1 MHVFICLI
9 EAIVIYVISFKH
21 EYTKEEFN
29 KTIPFMIV
37 LLVLMVL
44 LGL

>member
-1 MHVFICLI
+1 MHVFMSLI

-29 KTIPFMIV
+29 KTIPFVII
-37 LLVLMVL
+37 L
-44 LGL
+44 LGLMILLGL